1 MAPFIDLHTHSK
13 GFISSEVLAIKSID
27 LCTQGA
33 DDIGEQPVSV
43 GLHPWHIE
51 QATLQKLLYLLEH
64 YAQQENI
71 LMLGEIGLDRNSR
84 VDMELQKSA
93 FEMQC
98 QIAYQHHLPCILHI
112 VKAWEELFATQKRL
126 GREQP
131 LFIIHGFR
139 GKPDLAKSLI
149 DKGFYLSFGSH
160 YSQESLLVAW
170 QAHHLFL
177 ETDEAELSIATHYQ
191 QVAEMLEI
199 TSKTLR
205 ETIFEQ
211 GAELLPLLPYLL
223 SSMR

>member
-1 MAPFIDLHTHSK
+1 M
-13 GFISSEVLAIKSID
+13 
-27 LCTQGA
+27 
-33 DDIGEQPVSV
+33 

-112 VKAWEELFATQKRL
+112 VKAWEELFATLKRL

-131 LFIIHGFR
+131 LFIIHAFEESPIWQRVLLTRGFTFH
-139 GKPDLAKSLI
+139 S
-149 DKGFYLSFGSH
+149 
-160 YSQESLLVAW
+160 
-170 QAHHLFL
+170 
-177 ETDEAELSIATHYQ
+177 EA
-191 QVAEMLEI
+191 
-199 TSKTLR
+199 
-205 ETIFEQ
+205 TIRKN
-211 GAELLPLLPYLL
+211 LC
-223 SSMR
+223 S